1 MLGKSGKLVSLLR
14 ETHCDQEEGAG
25 RAPRAKSKGPVLT

>member
-14 ETHCDQEEGAG
+14 ETHCEEEGAG
-25 RAPRAKSKGPVLT
+25 RAPRAKSEGPVLT